1 MFLNHTKESIPNT
14 IINIKFIFHN
24 DKVSGNRNLI
34 PKRVGK
40 KNILI
45 KSTCKTHLV
54 KTKL

>member
-34 PKRVGK
+34 PKRV
-40 KNILI
+40 
-45 KSTCKTHLV
+45 
-54 KTKL
+54 